1 MSQPTDSENK
11 ENTAVPSAAS
21 GKVLQNPHPPR
32 NNASVLFGFLHNKK
46 GAYVDGYDPNSTPVF
61 DAAGNLYGTTQCSG
75 VPGNCE
81 TAGTAFKLTPGR
93 HG

>member
-1 MSQPTDSENK
+1 
-11 ENTAVPSAAS
+11 
-21 GKVLQNPHPPR
+21 
-32 NNASVLFGFLHNKK
+32 VLFGFLHNKK

-81 TAGTAFKLTPGR
+81 TGGTAFKLTPGR